1 MIKTICNIIDTFSM
15 SAILLDNEFKILH
28 LNASALEVTNLSFSD
43 AKGIDCS
50 IYFPD
55 INFCLANKSK
65 SVETRYIDSNGKTF
79 DIVLKYEE
87 VLSDLCSGLLYITS
101 IPKTAINQSN
111 YSQIRLNIYKERL
124 HFFETFLNHSNQGI
138 QVFNNQGLLIYLNK
152 SETAR
157 LGIKLR
163 QHTQY
168 YIWEIESYFENEL
181 HWKNVLT
188 ELKANNNYS
197 FLSKSNHGNAIN
209 LSVNIQYRKINNE
222 EYFVLTNTEVSD
234 YFLQKHVVE
243 ENADQVVLFNKNIP
257 AVVYQFVVDK
267 SKQGYFTYVNE
278 SFEKMFGFQLPLFEK
293 NWISCLEF
301 DLSYLEP
308 FLNSLN
314 NVIKQKEEYNY
325 TWKLMLPSGEKKW
338 FQVNALPTILEDK
351 LIYSGII
358 LDITE
363 RKELEAENNKK
374 QKFNETILDNIPA
387 DIAVFDQHHNYLYVN
402 STGIKNE
409 DIRKWLIGKNDFD
422 YCDFRGVD
430 TTMAKSRRKLFEEAM
445 RTQKQVEWIDEYH
458 KDGKDSYVMRRFSP
472 FIIDGEFKYMI
483 GYGIDISELK
493 NTQNIVIKNQQRNDL
508 ILQSSFDAVVK
519 FNANGAITFWNPKA
533 ALYFGWSSENVLGK
547 RVYDVIFPKSTRNFH
562 AEDVEEYLMTG
573 KGYTFNKLLEL
584 SGINKHKGEF
594 PIEITILPLTET
606 NEEVTF
612 CAFIR
617 DITSRKSKELEILKA
632 NQLLKNQNTE
642 LEQFTY
648 ITSHDLQEPLLTLIS
663 LSELLLEEYT
673 EVLDEEGKL
682 FVEFIN
688 KSANRMRALIAGL
701 MEYARIDKREA
712 LEEIDCNELLKIVLV
727 DLDDRIKRNAAVV
740 TIETLPVLKA
750 YPTYLRLLFQNLIS
764 NAIKFKKANGTPEI
778 VISGIERDK
787 DWEFTVSD
795 NGIGIAKKNIEQI
808 FTIFKRLNNQEEYE
822 GYGIGLAHCKK
833 IVSLHGGDIWVDSV
847 LEEGSRFNF
856 TITKKV

>member
-1 MIKTICNIIDTFSM
+1 M
-15 SAILLDNEFKILH
+15 SVILLDNEFKILH
-28 LNASALEVTNLSFSD
+28 LNSYASEVTKLSLSD
-43 AKGIDCS
+43 AKGFDSS

-65 SVETRYIDSNGKTF
+65 SVETRYIDSSGKAF

-87 VLSDLCSGLLYITS
+87 VESDICSGLLYISS
-101 IPKTAINQSN
+101 IPKTAIGKSN

-152 SETAR
+152 RETGR

-163 QHTQY
+163 QYTQY
-168 YIWEIESYFENEL
+168 YIWEIDSYFENEL
-181 HWKNVLT
+181 HWKNVVA

-197 FLSKSNHGNAIN
+197 FLSKDSHSKGDIIN
-209 LSVNIQYRKINNE
+209 LAVNIQYRKINNE
-222 EYFVLTNTEVSD
+222 DYFVLTNTEVLD
-234 YFLQKHVVE
+234 HLLHKPVVE
-243 ENADQVVLFNKNIP
+243 EKADQVVLFNKNIP

-293 NWISCLEF
+293 NWITCLEY

-325 TWKLMLPSGEKKW
+325 TWKLTLPSGEKKW

-351 LIYSGII
+351 IIYSGII
-358 LDITE
+358 LDITD
-363 RKELEAENNKK
+363 RKELEAENDKK

-409 DIRKWLIGKNDFD
+409 EIRKWLIGKNDFE
-422 YCDFRGVD
+422 YCAFRGLD
-430 TTMAKSRRKLFEEAM
+430 STMAKSRRKLFDEAM

-458 KDGKDSYVMRRFSP
+458 KDGIVSYVMRRFSP
-472 FIIDGEFKYMI
+472 FIIDGEIKYMI
-483 GYGIDISELK
+483 GYGVDISELK

-562 AEDVEEYLMTG
+562 AEDVEQYLMTG

-584 SGINKHKGEF
+584 SGINKYKGEF
-594 PIEITILPLTET
+594 PIEITILPLTGT

-663 LSELLLEEYT
+663 LSELLLEEHS
-673 EVLDEEGKL
+673 EVLDDEGKL
-682 FVEFIN
+682 FVAFIN

-701 MEYARIDKREA
+701 MEYARIDKREV
-712 LEEIDCNELLKIVLV
+712 LEEIDCDELLKIVLV
-727 DLDDRIKRNAAVV
+727 DLDDGIKRNAAVV

-764 NAIKFKKANGTPEI
+764 NAIKFKKVNVTSDI
-778 VISGIERDK
+778 VISGLERDK
-787 DWEFTVSD
+787 DWMFTVSD
-795 NGIGIAKKNIEQI
+795 NGIGIAQKNIEQI

-847 LEEGSRFNF
+847 LGEGSCFNF
-856 TITKKV
+856 TIKKKI